1 MFILKWI
8 VRWLILSAAVVL
20 VSYLIPGI
28 HVNGF
33 MTALIVGLVFGLINT
48 FIKPVLAILTLPI
61 NIITLGLFGLI
72 LNAILF
78 WATAYLVNG
87 FVIEGF
93 LAALIGSII
102 VSIIMWIEHIM
113 F

>member
-8 VRWLILSAAVVL
+8 VRWLILTAAVVL

-28 HVNGF
+28 SVNGWV
-33 MTALIVGLVFGLINT
+33 TALIVGLVLGLINT
-48 FIKPVLAILTLPI
+48 FVKPVLSILTLPI
-61 NIITLGLFGLI
+61 NIITLGIFGLI

-78 WATAYLVNG
+78 WGTAYLIDG
-87 FVIEGF
+87 FVITGF
-93 LAALIGSII
+93 LAALLGSIV
-102 VSIIMWIEHIM
+102 VSIIMWIEHIV